1 MSLLLI
7 LLAVL
12 LAGALIWLQH
22 ERRQRASLAKALAE
36 LRTTHEEFCERYRS
50 IIDVDAEANRIRASL
65 AALAQ
70 ERERVSEEN
79 RNRQVD
85 LNRQYEA
92 AKSVY
97 ERLKAEVSTVE
108 ENLEDIS
115 FGIYKPHYDFQTSEE
130 FKRHIE
136 ENRELQKKYIK
147 EGRAALC
154 AVEWTVGN
162 SRRDGER
169 MQKQYTK
176 LLLRAFNGECDA
188 AIAKVAWNNIS
199 RMEERIRKA
208 FSAINE
214 LGGVMKVSITSAYS
228 SLKLAELRLR
238 YEYEE
243 KKHLEVEEQRRIKE
257 QMREEER
264 VQRELEKAQFDAR
277 VEEDRFERALEKA
290 RVEVAKAKGAE
301 HERLN
306 QKVLELQQQLEEA
319 KQKRERATS
328 MAQLTKAGYIY
339 IISNI
344 GSFGEDVFKIGMTR
358 RLEPMDRIRE
368 LGDASVPFSF
378 DVHAMVYCE
387 NAPTLECEF
396 HNHFAK
402 NSINLINMRK
412 EFFRISID
420 ELESFAE
427 SRKLSIAFT
436 KLAEAR
442 EYRETLALKLQNE
455 RRSNGGAE
463 PVFPDCLPFEAAA
476 SQGAN

>member
-1 MSLLLI
+1 MQVGPSIPEHSGCDEAFADLT
-7 LLAVL
+7 
-12 LAGALIWLQH
+12 
-22 ERRQRASLAKALAE
+22 AK
-36 LRTTHEEFCERYRS
+36 HEEFCEKYRS
-50 IIDVDAEANRIRASL
+50 VIDVDAEANRIRASL
-65 AALAQ
+65 AALGQ

-79 RNRQVD
+79 RNRQVE

-92 AKSVY
+92 ARLVY
-97 ERLKAEVSTVE
+97 ERLKAEVATVE

-136 ENRELQKKYIK
+136 ENRDLLKRYIK
-147 EGRAALC
+147 DGRAAVC
-154 AVEWTVGN
+154 AVEWSVGN
-162 SRRDGER
+162 SRREGER

-188 AIAKVAWNNIS
+188 AIAKVAWNNIA
-199 RMEERIRKA
+199 RMEERIKKA
-208 FSAINE
+208 FSAIND
-214 LGGVMKVSITSAYS
+214 LGGVMKVSITGAYL
-228 SLKLAELRLR
+228 SLKLAELRLQ

-243 KKHLEVEEQRRIKE
+243 KKHLEIEEQRLIKE

-264 VQRELEKAQFDAR
+264 AQRELEKAQLEAR
-277 VEEDRFERALEKA
+277 ADEERFEKALEKA
-290 RVEVAKAKGAE
+290 RVEIGKAKGAE

-306 QKVLELQQQLEEA
+306 QRVLELQQQLEEA
-319 KQKRERATS
+319 KRKRERATS

-378 DVHAMVYCE
+378 DIHAMVYCE
-387 NAPTLECEF
+387 NAPALECEF

-402 NSINLINMRK
+402 KSINLINMRK
-412 EFFRISID
+412 EFFRLSID

-427 SRKLSIAFT
+427 TRKLPIAFT
-436 KLAEAR
+436 RLAEAR
-442 EYRETLALKLQNE
+442 EYRETLAL
-455 RRSNGGAE
+455 RSQYQSSANGVV
-463 PVFPDCLPFEAAA
+463 PVFPDCLPFETVA
-476 SQGAN
+476 SQNAS